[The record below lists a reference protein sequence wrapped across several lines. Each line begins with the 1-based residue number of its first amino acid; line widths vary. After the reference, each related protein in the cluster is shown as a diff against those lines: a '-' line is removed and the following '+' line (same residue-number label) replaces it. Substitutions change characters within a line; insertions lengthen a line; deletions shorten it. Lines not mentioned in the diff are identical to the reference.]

1 MTFPSLSKRTREETA
16 LISVEP
22 VLGCFSLVSCLINYC
37 QWLSALNA
45 LSVVFPPCPT
55 PNIRLIY
62 GVLSDDSNR
71 KLTGLLNLFPQV
83 KSQLEKE
90 EHRIDEFRP
99 FRDPSVV
106 LGSTYG

>member
-1 MTFPSLSKRTREETA
+1 MAVDPLDLRCWRWVTERTGGGGRIW
-16 LISVEP
+16 LY
-22 VLGCFSLVSCLINYC
+22 SCLQRSINILVY
-37 QWLSALNA
+37 LA
-45 LSVVFPPCPT
+45 T
-55 PNIRLIY
+55 KPNIRLIY